1 MLITSVIATSDN
13 AFAQRKGHSKSY
25 FNGIGSYDD
34 NGNGASQSIFQSNR
48 QSARSTLVTDGAYS
62 DVDRTDNIF
71 QFATNDYRDGSDN
84 VDE

>member
-1 MLITSVIATSDN
+1 MLLHSAKATVKVISMVLDHMMIMGMEPA
-13 AFAQRKGHSKSY
+13 K
-25 FNGIGSYDD
+25 
-34 NGNGASQSIFQSNR
+34 ASQSNR

-71 QFATNDYRDGSDN
+71 QFATNDYRDSSDN

>member
-1 MLITSVIATSDN
+1 VPA
-13 AFAQRKGHSKSY
+13 K
-25 FNGIGSYDD
+25 
-34 NGNGASQSIFQSNR
+34 ASQSNR

-71 QFATNDYRDGSDN
+71 QFATNDYRDSSDN